1 MSLDFEGQRP
11 GEKVL
16 FIFRRHISTTRKG
29 IFFLLTM
36 TILGFVPV
44 LIWRDIDWMVFIWM
58 GFVLLGLVGWGYAY
72 ILWYFS
78 LYVVTDQRLR
88 QISQKGLFK
97 KSVVD
102 LGLDKIQSISY
113 SIPGFFASMSGY
125 GTILIQTMVGDLVIS
140 NVGKPE
146 KVYNKLQNAAKL
158 AEDAKVV
165 ESE

>member
-1 MSLDFEGQRP
+1 MSLDFDGQRP

-29 IFFLLTM
+29 LFFLIVM
-36 TILGFVPV
+36 TIMGFVPI
-44 LIWRDIDWMVFIWM
+44 LIWRDIDWMVFVWM
-58 GFVLLGLVGWGYAY
+58 GFVLIGLVGWGYSY

-78 LYVVTDQRLR
+78 LYVVTTQRLR

-113 SIPGFFASMSGY
+113 DIPGFFASISGY
-125 GTILIQTMVGDLVIS
+125 GTILIQTMVGDLMIS
-140 NVGKPE
+140 NVSKPE

-158 AEDAKVV
+158 AE
-165 ESE
+165 SEQNNE